1 MERKAKYLQLTDW
14 IRERIESGEL
24 KPGAKMYSENEL
36 SAMFGLSRQ
45 TVRHGIGL
53 LEQEGLLVRRQ
64 GSGTYVNDNRMTNL
78 ENKTRIAVV
87 TTYVDSYIFP
97 RTIQGIENYLFERGY
112 SVQIAFTNNQLERER
127 TILEDI
133 TARDDVAG
141 IIMEATKSGL
151 PNPNLPLLRR
161 LMERRVPIL
170 FINSYYPQLPLPHVT
185 LNDRLAAELAVK
197 YLADAGHRKIGALMK
212 FDDGQGHLRYAGYLD
227 TCRRLGIPAGDRGM
241 VWLDTEGE
249 QHLHDYRDR
258 ILRNFRD
265 CTAVLCY
272 NDKTAYQ
279 LEVLL
284 KEEGIR
290 VPEDIS
296 LISIDD
302 SELAELAETRLTSV
316 HHPTDRLGAKAA
328 ENLLAIMKNRNL
340 DGNFEFVAQIVERDS
355 VKKIVPEN

>member
-1 MERKAKYLQLTDW
+1 MERKPKYKEVVDW
-14 IRERIESGEL
+14 VKGRLEKKEL
-24 KPGAKMYSENEL
+24 SPGDKLNSENEL
-36 SAMFGLSRQ
+36 SELFGLSRQ
-45 TVRHGIGL
+45 TVRHAIGVLEEEGI
-53 LEQEGLLVRRQ
+53 VARRQ
-64 GSGTYVNDNRMTNL
+64 GSGTYISDNRMANL
-78 ENKTRIAVV
+78 ENKTRVAVV

-97 RTIQGIENYLFERGY
+97 RTIQGIENTLFERGY

-133 TARDDVAG
+133 TARDDVVG

-151 PNPNLPLLRR
+151 PNPNLPLLQK
-161 LMERRVPIL
+161 LMERKIPIL
-170 FINSYYPQLPLPHVT
+170 FINSFYPGLPLPHVT
-185 LNDRLAAELAVK
+185 LSDRLAAEMAVE
-197 YLADAGHRKIGALMK
+197 YLIHAGHRKVGALLK

-227 TCRRLGIPAGDRGM
+227 TCRKAGIPAGDSGI

-249 QHLHDYRDR
+249 QHLHDYRER
-258 ILRNFRD
+258 ILRNFKE
-265 CTAVLCY
+265 CTAVFCY
-272 NDKTAYQ
+272 NDKIAFQ

-316 HHPTDRLGAKAA
+316 HHPTDKLGARAA
-328 ENLLAIMKNRNL
+328 ENLLAIMKNRNF
-340 DGNFEFVAQIVERDS
+340 DGNYEFVTEIVERDS
-355 VKKIVPEN
+355 VRSLNRV